1 MNKMIEKKFTTKN
14 LLTSL
19 SLALFV
25 LVGANTYAA
34 DEHGHDDHD
43 EQKEKG
49 EHHDEES
56 AEPQKGPHNG
66 RLLKDGDF
74 TVELAIFEKGVPP
87 EYRAW
92 ASDDGKAI
100 APKDWQLSVDLTRLS
115 STQKGGKV
123 DKFKFAAQEG
133 FLRSQS
139 EVEEP
144 HSFDVSVTATY
155 KNKKHHW
162 AFPSYE
168 GRIQLA
174 AAVAKQSG
182 VTTAVA
188 GAGKLQQTLKLY
200 GQVLP
205 DPDQIRQLK
214 ARFPGVIRSVK
225 ARIGTQV
232 SAGEVLATI
241 EANESLRTYNITAP
255 IAGIVTGRHANEG
268 EMTGELALFTI
279 ANYRQLSVNLPVF
292 AQDATRVH
300 VGQKVLIKSGEQD
313 STSQVLA
320 LTPTT
325 DSPTLTARAALDN
338 SNNQWTTGTWVDAA
352 ITVAEIPVA
361 LMIDNRALQA
371 FRDWQVVFIQ
381 VGDTYE
387 IRPLELG
394 QSDGQFTEVLGGLN
408 IGDHYVVDNSYL
420 LKADLEKSGA
430 SHDH

>member
-1 MNKMIEKKFTTKN
+1 MNKMIDKKFTTKN

-19 SLALFV
+19 SLVLFV
-25 LVGANTYAA
+25 MVGVNTYAA
-34 DEHGHDDHD
+34 DKHGHDDHD
-43 EQKEKG
+43 EHKEKG

-87 EYRAW
+87 EYRVW

-100 APKDWQLSVDLTRLS
+100 APKDWQLSVELTRL
-115 STQKGGKV
+115 GGKF

-168 GRIQLA
+168 GRLQLT

-188 GAGKLQQTLKLY
+188 GAGKLQQNLKLY
-200 GQVLP
+200 GQVQP

-225 ARIGTQV
+225 APIGTQV

-241 EANESLRTYNITAP
+241 EANESLRSYNITAP
-255 IAGIVTGRHANEG
+255 IAGIVTERHANEG
-268 EMTGELALFTI
+268 ELTGEQALFTI
-279 ANYRQLSVNLPVF
+279 ANYRQLSVSLPVF
-292 AQDATRVH
+292 AQDANRVR
-300 VGQKVLIKSGEQD
+300 VGQKVHITSDQHASD
-313 STSQVLA
+313 SQVLA
-320 LTPTT
+320 LTPAA

-338 SNNQWTTGTWVDAA
+338 SNGEWTTGVWVDAA
-352 ITVAEIPVA
+352 ITVADIPVA
-361 LMIDNRALQA
+361 LMVDNRALQA

-408 IGDHYVVDNSYL
+408 IGDRYVVDNSYL
-420 LKADLEKSGA
+420 LKSDLEKSGA